1 VYDCSN
7 KNKKIKQV
15 LFFKPKLEVSLMYK
29 KRIAIKVKINPI
41 TIEPVSPMNI
51 LNFLDKLYL
60 PKPIKTAN
68 VLTAYIPIP

>member
-1 VYDCSN
+1 
-7 KNKKIKQV
+7 
-15 LFFKPKLEVSLMYK
+15 MYK